1 MHIFQPTAVRERVT
15 EITPQFLQSLGVRA
29 LLLDVDNTLA
39 TYTSHAPSPG
49 ALEWVKAMGEAGF
62 RMIII
67 SNNFKGRVGSFGA
80 VFGLDTLSFALK
92 PLPVGYLRAAKRLRV
107 KPQEC
112 VIIGDQIFTDIVGAN
127 LCGMKS
133 VLLSP
138 IEPEAALVFS
148 EKNRRYFTQFPA
160 TDGALLVTAEEAYLL
175 MDFRY
180 EEAARYKAQYCTV
193 VGFDSLMGKLQEL
206 LQKHGVQEVYMEC
219 EQLSV
224 AQARRFEEAF
234 QKVGVQAVLDST
246 LDNAI
251 RDQRMIKSPEEVKKI
266 EASQEITDAAF
277 QHILPYIKEGVTE
290 RDLALEIEFFM
301 RKQGAENVAFELIV
315 AAGKNGSQCH
325 AVPSDNQV
333 HKGDF
338 ITMDT
343 GALLDGYHSDMT
355 RTVALGQVS
364 DEQKAVYD
372 TVLKAHLA
380 VIDYVKPGVVCSD
393 VDKVARDIIEKDYPG
408 TFGHGLG
415 HGVGFEI
422 HEWPR
427 FGRGDSTLAA
437 EGMVVTDEPGIYLPA
452 KYGVRIEDMLLV
464 TADGCRSLT
473 KSPKELIC
481 L

>member
-1 MHIFQPTAVRERVT
+1 MKNPVERLT
-15 EITPQFLQSLGVRA
+15 E
-29 LLLDVDNTLA
+29 
-39 TYTSHAPSPG
+39 
-49 ALEWVKAMGEAGF
+49 
-62 RMIII
+62 
-67 SNNFKGRVGSFGA
+67 
-80 VFGLDTLSFALK
+80 
-92 PLPVGYLRAAKRLRV
+92 RL
-107 KPQEC
+107 
-112 VIIGDQIFTDIVGAN
+112 IHGDSQ
-127 LCGMKS
+127 K
-133 VLLSP
+133 
-138 IEPEAALVFS
+138 AALVFS
-148 EKNRRYFTQFPA
+148 AKNRRYFTQFPA
-160 TDGALLVTAEEAYLL
+160 SDGALFITAEEAYLL

-180 EEAARYKAQYCTV
+180 EEAAHYKAKYCTV
-193 VGFDSLMGKLQEL
+193 VGFSSMTEKMGEL
-206 LQKHGVQEVYMEC
+206 IQKHGVKEIYLET

-224 AQARRFEEAF
+224 AQARRFENAF
-234 QKVGVQAVLDST
+234 RKFGAEAVLDDS
-246 LDNAI
+246 LDSAI

-266 EASQEITDAAF
+266 EDSQEITDAAF

-301 RKQGAENVAFELIV
+301 RKQGAEDVAFSLIV

-325 AVPSDNQV
+325 AVPSDNTVQ
-333 HKGDF
+333 KGDF

-364 DEQKAVYD
+364 DEQRAVYD

-380 VIDYVKPGVVCSD
+380 VIDQVKPGMLCCD
-393 VDKVARDIIEKDYPG
+393 VDKIARDIIEKDYPG

-427 FGRGDSTLAA
+427 FSKLDPTPCA
-437 EGMVVTDEPGIYLPA
+437 EGMVITDEPGIYIPA